1 MPALEDRAAKLREQV
16 ANLVGSYEAFLAS
29 KHTAELDGLAGRG
42 KGTKEMEALRA
53 GLASNYAS
61 EFAALKN
68 SIWSEIDSAV
78 SKRKGGTEE
87 MGDEELLAY
96 LQYEEPVDYQRYSRG
111 EMTRVQALSEARKK
125 IAGKRE
131 RK

>member
-1 MPALEDRAAKLREQV
+1 
-16 ANLVGSYEAFLAS
+16 
-29 KHTAELDGLAGRG
+29 
-42 KGTKEMEALRA
+42 MEALRA
-53 GLASNYAS
+53 GLASAYAS

-78 SKRKGGTEE
+78 SKRKGGAGE